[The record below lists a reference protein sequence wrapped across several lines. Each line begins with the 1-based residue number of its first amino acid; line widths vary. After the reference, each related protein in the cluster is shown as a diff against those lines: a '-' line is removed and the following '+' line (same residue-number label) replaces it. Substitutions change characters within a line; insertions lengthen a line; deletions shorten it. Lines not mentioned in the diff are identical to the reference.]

1 MLIPCHYYYF
11 IELVAAELLENT
23 STAISIVSS
32 LRAGET
38 YYSFFLYITVANC
51 VLHKGFW
58 LIGAGLF
65 KKRNY
70 LFKVYYIQDYYLF
83 GLIWFKYQNAFTRGD
98 VKEEPQSFRVRG
110 CWVQSQ
116 LSPGSTEED
125 GRVYMRAGLTHSKIT
140 VVTDTADCFCY
151 GAIKRWWRVSSKE
164 ESNINKL
171 SNFPLSSH
179 LCISRLDC
187 FRSAHPRE
195 SF

>member
-11 IELVAAELLENT
+11 TELVPAELLENT

-51 VLHKGFW
+51 VLHKGFQ
-58 LIGAGLF
+58 LIGTGLF
-65 KKRNY
+65 E
-70 LFKVYYIQDYYLF
+70 KVYYIQDYYLF
-83 GLIWFKYQNAFTRGD
+83 GLIWFKYQNAFTRGY

-116 LSPGSTEED
+116 FSPGSTEED

-140 VVTDTADCFCY
+140 VVTDTSDCFCY
-151 GAIKRWWRVSSKE
+151 GEIKRLWRVSSKE

-171 SNFPLSSH
+171 SNFPPSSH
-179 LCISRLDC
+179 LCISRLD
-187 FRSAHPRE
+187 F
-195 SF
+195 